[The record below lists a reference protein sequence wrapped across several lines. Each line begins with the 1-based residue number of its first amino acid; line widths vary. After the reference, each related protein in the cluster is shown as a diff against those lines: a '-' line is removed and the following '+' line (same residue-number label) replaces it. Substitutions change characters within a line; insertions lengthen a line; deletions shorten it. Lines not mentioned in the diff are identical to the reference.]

1 MKNKIYLY
9 MAPSKPPKID
19 KDDFGIKRRIMKAY
33 ERQPKFKRSDVTYY
47 FKEGELKAK

>member
-33 ERQPKFKRSDVTYY
+33 EKQKFNK
-47 FKEGELKAK
+47 

>member
-33 ERQPKFKRSDVTYY
+33 EKKKTDGKGEFKT
-47 FKEGELKAK
+47 L